1 MQEWAEQGF
10 QTDATMQD
18 MRALIDKAATPD
30 DPPHKVLTFCMQ
42 NARMLT
48 FW

>member
-30 DPPHKVLTFCMQ
+30 DPPGKVSGEMIPC
-42 NARMLT
+42 RMT
-48 FW
+48 GVT